1 MRTRISP
8 FGSSGPY
15 ALFRSNLFT
24 DEAIGGQLYPN
35 GEPSREPI
43 RRPGLHVAYQAG
55 THAFIGTIAAL
66 RVRALSG
73 RGQAVEIA
81 HFEGLASLHQHTTT
95 MWSLAGHVLK
105 REGNRQPGQWH
116 PVGVYPCRDGYVQ
129 LSLASGVKLMK
140 FLEAA
145 GLTEMRED
153 SRFNEDYARGTHKD
167 EFDEA
172 FLPWLM
178 KHTAE
183 EIIAIGHQISAPV
196 GPVPTMLEVL
206 DDPQLVERE
215 YWRQLAGAPPLT
227 IPRGPFQISGR
238 EPNPTPPPALGSG
251 DIPTAAP
258 ATDVSRAE
266 LPADGPLEG
275 VRILDLTRAWAGPI
289 AGRLLGDLG
298 ADVISIEAPW
308 GRGRREVPDSAA
320 FVGHLYPENEVGEQP
335 WNRNGGYNKLRRN
348 RRPVTLNFRDERGRA
363 LFERLVAEA
372 DAVIENYSPRVMPQY
387 GFDFEALRAIN
398 PSIVYVAMPGFGGS
412 GPDRDRV
419 ALGPVIEA
427 GAGLSAMM
435 GYRDSGPYRSGIA
448 WPDPVAGM
456 NAVAALLIALWDRDA
471 DPDHA
476 GRAVE
481 NAMIEAMGAF
491 VGEELLGAQVRG
503 ENAPRIG
510 NRDPIHAP
518 QGVYPCAGDD
528 RWIAISVSSDEEW
541 RALAALAGLDMDVA
555 ALEIEGRRARHD
567 ELDVAIGEWTSAFS
581 PHALMRWLQDHGVI
595 AMVVA
600 DARDLVEDEQLA
612 ARAFWA
618 ELDHPDV
625 GLRRYR
631 ATRSA
636 SN

>member
-1 MRTRISP
+1 M
-8 FGSSGPY
+8 
-15 ALFRSNLFT
+15 
-24 DEAIGGQLYPN
+24 
-35 GEPSREPI
+35 
-43 RRPGLHVAYQAG
+43 
-55 THAFIGTIAAL
+55 
-66 RVRALSG
+66 
-73 RGQAVEIA
+73 
-81 HFEGLASLHQHTTT
+81 
-95 MWSLAGHVLK
+95 
-105 REGNRQPGQWH
+105 
-116 PVGVYPCRDGYVQ
+116 
-129 LSLASGVKLMK
+129 
-140 FLEAA
+140 
-145 GLTEMRED
+145 
-153 SRFNEDYARGTHKD
+153 
-167 EFDEA
+167 
-172 FLPWLM
+172 
-178 KHTAE
+178 
-183 EIIAIGHQISAPV
+183 
-196 GPVPTMLEVL
+196 
-206 DDPQLVERE
+206 
-215 YWRQLAGAPPLT
+215 
-227 IPRGPFQISGR
+227 
-238 EPNPTPPPALGSG
+238 
-251 DIPTAAP
+251 
-258 ATDVSRAE
+258 SRAE
-266 LPADGPLEG
+266 LPADGPLKG
-275 VRILDLTRAWAGPI
+275 VRILDLTRAWAGQI

-335 WNRNGGYNKLRRN
+335 WNRNGGYNELRRN
-348 RRPVTLNFRDERGRA
+348 RRSVTLNFRDERGRA

-625 GLRRYR
+625 WLRRYPGNAIRLELTPVTFRRPTPTLGQHNDEVLGGMLGCSVAELAALR
-631 ATRSA
+631 ADGVIA
-636 SN
+636 EVPPD